1 MSKKSIYDCKDDRDF
16 LSLARQYSD
25 VEIVSGKG
33 SHTVV
38 KTPRG
43 SSVVPHGEIKKGT
56 RHAIIKQF
64 VALGIT
70 VVFIGYF
77 LVVSGIL

>member
-1 MSKKSIYDCKDDRDF
+1 MSKKSVYDCKNKRDF
-16 LSLARQYSD
+16 LSVAGQYSD
-25 VEIVSGKG
+25 VEIIAGKG

-43 SSVVPHGEIKKGT
+43 ASVVPNGEIRKGT
-56 RHAIIKQF
+56 RFAIIKQF

-70 VVFIGYF
+70 IFFIGYF